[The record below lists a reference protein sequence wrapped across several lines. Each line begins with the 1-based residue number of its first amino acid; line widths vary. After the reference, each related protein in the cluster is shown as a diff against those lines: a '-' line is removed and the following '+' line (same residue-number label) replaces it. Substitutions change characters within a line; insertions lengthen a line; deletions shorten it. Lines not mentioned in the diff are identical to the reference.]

1 MLSGGVKAPPVP
13 SDPEGPS
20 MPAAEPATKTPAA
33 LVSADE
39 AATFRRDGVVLLRG
53 AFSAEMVEA
62 LRNAVDEVMARP
74 RPSAINHA
82 RDTGGVFFHD
92 ADLWRDSPAI
102 RRFVFDSPAAD
113 IAAALFGTRPIHLY
127 GDHLLVKE
135 PGSPKA
141 ATPWHQDEPYLRA
154 AGPSLASIWIALD
167 PVRRETGA
175 MRFVAGSHRWERLFR
190 PVHFAH
196 GEEFA
201 LDRFAESVP
210 DIDGEPDRYPT
221 VTFDLEP
228 GDCTIHHIRTL
239 HSAGG
244 NASLSVRR
252 RAFVVRY
259 AGPDVR
265 YVAPN
270 KAALRDASPKRA
282 PGEPLDAGEF
292 PIVRS

>member
-1 MLSGGVKAPPVP
+1 
-13 SDPEGPS
+13 
-20 MPAAEPATKTPAA
+20 MPAAPEFLTEAPVETI
-33 LVSADE
+33 SARE
-39 AATFRRDGVVLLRG
+39 IETFRRDGVVLLRD
-53 AFSAEMVEA
+53 AFAPSFVEA
-62 LRNAVDEVMARP
+62 LREAVDEVMAR
-74 RPSAINHA
+74 RRQSAVNHA
-82 RDTGGVFFHD
+82 QDKGGVFFHD
-92 ADLWRDSPAI
+92 ADLWRDTPAV
-102 RRFVFDSPAAD
+102 RRFVFESPAAD
-113 IAAALFGTRPIHLY
+113 IAAALFGARPISLY

-135 PGSPKA
+135 PGSPRA

-175 MRFVAGSHRWERLFR
+175 MRFVPGSHIWGRLFR
-190 PVHFAH
+190 PVRFAH

-210 DIDGEPDRYPT
+210 DIDGEPDRYAT

-228 GDCTIHHIRTL
+228 GDCTVHHIRTL
-239 HSAGG
+239 HSSGG

-265 YVAPN
+265 YVVPN
-270 KAALRDASPKRA
+270 KAALRDSNPKRA
-282 PGEPLDAGEF
+282 PGELLDAEEF
-292 PIVRS
+292 PIVRD